1 MFDFF
6 GCFKV
11 KGVVSKVKFE
21 SLGQLVG
28 REKGRKEGRREWQ
41 EGIEEGRNEMR

>member
-11 KGVVSKVKFE
+11 KQVVSKVKFE
-21 SLGQLVG
+21 SLGQLEESKEESKEV
-28 REKGRKEGRREWQ
+28 RKEGMARRD
-41 EGIEEGRNEMR
+41 